1 MKKDIKG
8 RHPEYYEAILQL
20 RPVKD
25 EILDFING
33 ILKGRNDVHIS
44 KVVDLKNGV
53 DIYLDNQRFAR
64 GTLAQQL
71 KRKFKGKL
79 IITKTLYGQDRMTS
93 RLLYRATIS
102 FRLDKEITEE

>member
-1 MKKDIKG
+1 MKDLKG

-25 EILDFING
+25 EILDFINEM
-33 ILKGRNDVHIS
+33 IKRRNDVHIT
-44 KVVDLKNGV
+44 KVVELKKGL
-53 DIYLDNQRFAR
+53 DIYLDNQKFAR
-64 GTLAQQL
+64 GSLAQQL
-71 KRKFKGKL
+71 KRKFDGKL

-102 FRLDKEITEE
+102 FRLNEEPKEE